1 MKTVYFVRHAESEAN
16 ADPNLRTISVASIP
30 LTEKGRAHA
39 KALAHDIS
47 FSADLVVVS
56 PFLRTKETALPYLH
70 AHKLNNI
77 EEWAVQEFTFLHQ
90 AKHNGTTTEERR
102 SFAEA
107 YWDRS
112 DPYYKDGED
121 SESFDEFVK
130 RVLSI
135 RERLILRNEESIII
149 FSHGYFMRAFM
160 FLNDVI
166 LQGVLIDEKVKREC
180 LLDITPNTAHYISKI
195 KSAVLYTMK
204 V

>member
-30 LTEKGRAHA
+30 LTEKGRAQA

-70 AHKLNNI
+70 AHKLSNI

-112 DPYYKDGED
+112 DP
-121 SESFDEFVK
+121 
-130 RVLSI
+130 
-135 RERLILRNEESIII
+135 
-149 FSHGYFMRAFM
+149 
-160 FLNDVI
+160 
-166 LQGVLIDEKVKREC
+166 
-180 LLDITPNTAHYISKI
+180 
-195 KSAVLYTMK
+195 
-204 V
+204 